1 MKKYDLSTLL
11 KKAQDGDKIYQTA
24 LGQLYLYGSNAKY
37 TSDNIKIDY
46 KEAHKWLTLAAQ
58 QNYPYAQFYLAEVY
72 NFGLGVNK
80 DLTQAFKWV
89 ELAAKGGFNGAQNNL
104 AYCYEYGLGV
114 DKNLEKAKSWYQI
127 SFKNGHQEA
136 YLGIKDIDKIE
147 VKNEENYTAIKKVIK
162 LLNQTSPNTKSH
174 FVIKPKKYID
184 QKYKEAFDLTYKIAN
199 SSKPIWFSY
208 ILLASMY
215 LNGVGVTKS
224 WRNAYQWLFHA
235 YEDLSD
241 LIRYDPFSI
250 INKFEDKLQKQIK
263 RKKISVGTYII
274 KSRNFEDSFFQNIT
288 LLNSIW
294 GAGKKNINAI
304 ELILRQSMLLCPE
317 KSVQIEAFTNYE
329 NGKQVLFTQQRLN
342 VPPIIAKRGPYYENL
357 EGEAEAAG
365 FYESFYESTGGFGG
379 MTDSEKDMF

>member
-24 LGQLYLYGSNAKY
+24 LGQLYLDGSS
-37 TSDNIKIDY
+37 SDYVPKGITIDY
-46 KEAHKWLTLAAQ
+46 KEALKWFKLAAK
-58 QNYPYAQFYLAEVY
+58 QNYPYAQFYLSEIY
-72 NFGLGVNK
+72 NSGLGVKK
-80 DLTQAFKWV
+80 DLNQAFKWIK
-89 ELAAKGGFNGAQNNL
+89 LAAEGGLPFAQNNL
-104 AYCYEYGLGV
+104 AYCYENGLGV
-114 DKNLEKAKSWYQI
+114 DKNLEKAKSFYQI
-127 SFKNGHQEA
+127 SFKNGHKEA
-136 YLGIKDIDKIE
+136 YLGIRDIDKIE
-147 VKNEENYTAIKKVIK
+147 VKNEENYTIIKKVIK
-162 LLNQTSPNTKSH
+162 LLNKTSPETKPS
-174 FVIKPKKYID
+174 FVIKPDKYID
-184 QKYKEAFDLTYKIAN
+184 KKYKEAFELTYKVAN

-215 LNGVGVTKS
+215 LNGVGVSKS

-241 LIRYDPFSI
+241 LTRYDPFST

-263 RKKISVGTYII
+263 RKKISVSTYII

-288 LLNSIW
+288 LLNSTLW
-294 GAGKKNINAI
+294 AGKKNINSI

-329 NGKQVLFTQQRLN
+329 NGKQVLFTQQRFN
-342 VPPIIAKRGPYYENL
+342 VPPIIARRGPYFQNI
-357 EGEAEAAG
+357 EGEDAEAS
-365 FYESFYESTGGFGG
+365 FLSSFYESTDGFGG